1 MSETPKM
8 IDQTPPR
15 TTDTKDVA
23 KVKIAN
29 VNNKMMA
36 TTNEMMGANLGKQ
49 WVRVIFKSPNPRAII
64 KV

>member
-29 VNNKMMA
+29 VNNKIMA
-36 TTNEMMGANLGKQ
+36 TFLKLRTLKIQNKRNT
-49 WVRVIFKSPNPRAII
+49 FF
-64 KV
+64 